1 MEKALQDFVDAEVM
15 MRGNQVVY
23 VNHSWSMFILVTNCQ
38 WAATIKN
45 SVYNS
50 SCIPTESFSTVVLPW
65 YSSGGMMTVWSWYG
79 SRVHSKKRILRYMQW
94 YVSLAVLIHV
104 STDWLFQKP
113 TGLLFRPPASKR
125 LFLLKYQH
133 ATGAESR
140 NFYHSNTSTPMSP
153 ETFSSGP
160 NSDSSSTYAPSTS
173 DRGSVS
179 VREERSSIQKD
190 RGYFVP
196 SDAKHT
202 FPSTSSS
209 TLRHLRTDLIKVL
222 GPDLATPTTEIS
234 TIPCAGVRIASG
246 RLIGLMGWRLVIEL
260 VNDDDDEDH
269 QNEKNRRRRTWG
281 QKQKGKGKFK
291 VQYKTPAIVGNF
303 ILDTG
308 SAKSV
313 VSQDALRALKYH
325 GNFNR
330 MFCIRIFLW

>member
-1 MEKALQDFVDAEVM
+1 
-15 MRGNQVVY
+15 
-23 VNHSWSMFILVTNCQ
+23 
-38 WAATIKN
+38 
-45 SVYNS
+45 
-50 SCIPTESFSTVVLPW
+50 
-65 YSSGGMMTVWSWYG
+65 
-79 SRVHSKKRILRYMQW
+79 
-94 YVSLAVLIHV
+94 
-104 STDWLFQKP
+104 
-113 TGLLFRPPASKR
+113 
-125 LFLLKYQH
+125 
-133 ATGAESR
+133 
-140 NFYHSNTSTPMSP
+140 MSP

-325 GNFNR
+325 GNFNPGAEVTL
-330 MFCIRIFLW
+330 RIQGVRTECLVARLGEASTLGGQFMTSGNLTFYFDNKMNAPVLYGEYRTVNL